1 MVVAVT
7 GRAGY
12 TTDQDDERVITINHG
27 GDRYD
32 GDDGGGGGKADVAGH
47 GRDDVHGGGRPLQP
61 RLQREF
67 SKSSADPKSPTLFK
81 IYAKC
86 F

>member
-12 TTDQDDERVITINHG
+12 TTDQDDERVITIDCG

-47 GRDDVHGGGRPLQP
+47 GGDDVH
-61 RLQREF
+61 
-67 SKSSADPKSPTLFK
+67 
-81 IYAKC
+81 
-86 F
+86 